1 MKLIR
6 LTSNDRTGYFD
17 NRFDTDINIK
27 EDSQIALRS
36 CSFKTVIST
45 LAVKN
50 TNQDIS
56 FQIKVGEVKTIK
68 LDTAIYTA
76 ANQDVLFKQITDKLN
91 KTLSVVDRQIG
102 LQFLAQVGSTTSKVE
117 IGYKK
122 ASLTNVKDG
131 LAATVFAK
139 SASVLT
145 TSDKV
150 RQTGDN
156 VTTDENRLY
165 SKVPLGQG
173 CAVFRAK
180 ILSLTADGA
189 ADNKNGFTM
198 GLSSTDPDTWDSVNL
213 TEAEKDYYIKMVRFG
228 TNYQEKTP
236 TSPVADSGVA
246 LGNVG
251 QAPGDFIEFAIEL
264 GKVKC
269 RIYKDADATPEVLF
283 SEDYVVGTNYFPF
296 ITFQGN
302 NNRTSLRLVAW
313 TMDPYQIP
321 VAPALQ
327 TTELA
332 FFEAVGDSLNATPP
346 KTTMPGA
353 GATNILTLHEDLRSF
368 FGYSFSVNEQTSNN
382 PNFVAEKNFL
392 ATLIND
398 SFYIEMRNIELE
410 SYDGASGTRKN
421 ILSTIPKSDNE
432 LLVEYE
438 PNNLNFVDIK
448 NIRSAIRN
456 IQCRILRI
464 DDEEPLISGLAV
476 ITVFIKEK
484 NE

>member
-6 LTSNDRTGYFD
+6 LTSNDRSGYFD

-45 LAVKN
+45 LSVTN

-56 FQIKVGEVKTIK
+56 FQIKNNEVKTIK
-68 LDTAIYTA
+68 LDTATYTA
-76 ANQDVLFKQITDKLN
+76 SNQDVLFKEITDKLN

-117 IGYKK
+117 IGYRIGK
-122 ASLTNVKDG
+122 LTSVTDG
-131 LAATVFAK
+131 LASTFYDK

-145 TSDKV
+145 TSSKV

-156 VTTDENRLY
+156 VITDENRVY
-165 SKVPLGQG
+165 SKVPFGQG

-180 ILSLTADGA
+180 IENLTDDGA

-198 GLSSTDPDTWDSVNL
+198 GLSSTDPDTWDSVNI
-213 TEAEKDYYIKMVRFG
+213 TEAQKDYYIKIVRFG

-236 TSPVADSGVA
+236 TSPVADSGIS
-246 LGNVG
+246 LGNIG
-251 QAPGDFIEFAIEL
+251 TAAGDVVEFAIEQ

-269 RIYKDADATPEVLF
+269 RIYKDADATPEELF
-283 SEDYVVGTNYFPF
+283 SQDYVVGTNYFPF
-296 ITFQGN
+296 ITLQGN
-302 NNRTSLRLVAW
+302 SNRTMLKTVAW
-313 TMDPYQIP
+313 NLDPYQIP
-321 VAPALQ
+321 AAPALQ
-327 TTELA
+327 TTELVLVEGA
-332 FFEAVGDSLNATPP
+332 DDSFNATPP
-346 KTTMPGA
+346 NPASGTNSR
-353 GATNILTLHEDLRSF
+353 NILSLHEDLRSF
-368 FGYSFSVNEQTSNN
+368 FGYSFSVNEQISNN

-410 SYDGASGTRKN
+410 SYDGGSGTRKN

-438 PNNLNFVDIK
+438 PNNLNFIDIK

-464 DDEEPLISGLAV
+464 DDEQPLISGLAV

>member
-36 CSFKTVIST
+36 CSFKTVIASLPIT
-45 LAVKN
+45 N
-50 TNQDIS
+50 TNQEIT
-56 FQIKVGEVKTIK
+56 FQIKNGEVKTIK
-68 LDTAIYTA
+68 LDSAKYTA
-76 ANQDVLFKQITDKLN
+76 ANADVLFKEITDKLN
-91 KTLSVVDRQIG
+91 KKLSVVDRQIG
-102 LQFLAQVGSTTSKVE
+102 LQFLAQVGPLTSKTE
-117 IGYKK
+117 IGYKISK
-122 ASLTNVKDG
+122 LINVNDG
-131 LAATVFAK
+131 INFKYYDK
-139 SASVLT
+139 SASVSVASSQL
-145 TSDKV
+145 K
-150 RQTGDN
+150 QTGDN
-156 VTTDENRLY
+156 VTTDENRIY
-165 SKVPLGQG
+165 SKVPFGQG

-180 ILSLTADGA
+180 IHALTADGA

-228 TNYQEKTP
+228 TNYQKKTP
-236 TSPVADSGVA
+236 TAAVADSGIA
-246 LGNVG
+246 LGNIG
-251 QAPGDFIEFAIEL
+251 QAAGDVVEFAIEL

-269 RIYKDADATPEVLF
+269 RIYKDADATPELLF

-296 ITFQGN
+296 ITLQGDS
-302 NNRTSLRLVAW
+302 NRTKLRVVAW
-313 TMDPYQIP
+313 NLDPYQTP
-321 VAPALQ
+321 PKPEPSLQ
-327 TTELA
+327 ITEL
-332 FFEAVGDSLNATPP
+332 VLDDSFNATPP
-346 KTTMPGA
+346 NPASGQDSK
-353 GATNILTLHEDLRSF
+353 NILTLHEDLRSF
-368 FGYSFSVNEQTSNN
+368 FGYSFSVNEQITAN

-410 SYDGASGTRKN
+410 SYDGASGMRKN

-448 NIRSAIRN
+448 NIRSALRN